1 MPRRGNVAKREVLA
15 DPIYNSK
22 VVTRLVNYIMLD
34 GKKGVAQEIV
44 YDAFDIVKEKTAM
57 IRWKCSRRRW
67 RTSCPTSN
75 ARPVVWAAPT
85 TRSPWRSA
93 PLAARPSACAG

>member
-44 YDAFDIVKEKTAM
+44 YDAFNIVKEKTGNDPLEIGRAHV
-57 IRWKCSRRRW
+57 CTPVTSR
-67 RTSCPTSN
+67 
-75 ARPVVWAAPT
+75 ARMP
-85 TRSPWRSA
+85 SSA
-93 PLAARPSACAG
+93 

>member
-44 YDAFDIVKEKTAM
+44 YDAFNIVKERPATT
-57 IRWKCSRRRW
+57 RSRCSRRQW
-67 RTSCPTSN
+67 RTSCLTS
-75 ARPVVWAAPT
+75 
-85 TRSPWRSA
+85 SA
-93 PLAARPSACAG
+93 DPPCRRR